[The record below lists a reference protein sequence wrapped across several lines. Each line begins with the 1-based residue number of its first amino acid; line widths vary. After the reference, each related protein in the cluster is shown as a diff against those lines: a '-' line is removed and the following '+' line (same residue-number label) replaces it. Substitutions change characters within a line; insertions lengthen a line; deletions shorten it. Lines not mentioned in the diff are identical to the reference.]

1 LRPSRGGNLSFDW
14 QKLQTTMKPDVF
26 KRSIAR
32 SKPPTGLAPA
42 LQALWWAG
50 KDDWERAHDIV
61 MAHADRDCAWVHAYL
76 HRREG
81 DLSNARWWY
90 KEAHRPVATAS
101 SDAEWRAIVGALLS
115 ED

>member
-1 LRPSRGGNLSFDW
+1 
-14 QKLQTTMKPDVF
+14 MKPDVF

-32 SKPPTGLAPA
+32 SNPPSGLAPA
-42 LQALWWAG
+42 LLALWWAG

-90 KEAHRPVATAS
+90 KEARRPVATAS
-101 SDAEWRAIVGALLS
+101 LDAEWRAIVGALLS
-115 ED
+115 EN